1 MNEYLDLGL
10 ISSFVP
16 AASSFAGDIDFLFDI
31 ITLIVGIFF
40 ILTLATLFYFLL
52 RFPRKEG
59 VKAQYITGEKHSEK
73 VWTHYPHYAIIFL
86 DVIIIG
92 FTIVVLVNVKQTL
105 PPNEDNIRAIGQQWS
120 WSFVH
125 TGTDGKLDTQDDVN
139 TVNDLHVVNGKVYH
153 FELQSRDVLHN
164 FAVPAFRLR
173 QDIIPGRTIKGWF
186 KPTMPGTFDL
196 QCAEICG
203 RGHTMRVAAV
213 TVHADQKSYD
223 KTMDAIRTGNYES
236 HFIKKRQMGPVPLP
250 FTVSKDDKHSPYAI
264 ELASSF

>member
-16 AASSFAGDIDFLFDI
+16 AASSFAGDIDFLFDM

-73 VWTHYPHYAIIFL
+73 VWTHYPHYAIIVL
-86 DVIIIG
+86 DVVIIG
-92 FTIVVLVNVKQTL
+92 FTIVVWVNVKQTL
-105 PPNEDNIRAIGQQWS
+105 PPNEDTIRVIGQQWS

-125 TGTDGKLDTQDDVN
+125 TGADGKMDTGDDVN
-139 TVNDLHVVNGKVYH
+139 TVNDLHVVSGKVYH

-173 QDIIPGRTIKGWF
+173 QDIIQGRSIKGWF
-186 KPTMPGTFDL
+186 KPTLPGTFDL

-203 RGHTMRVAAV
+203 RGHSMMLAAV
-213 TVHADQKSYD
+213 TVHPDQQSYD
-223 KTMDAIRTGNYES
+223 ETMEAIRAGTYES
-236 HFIKKRQMGPVPLP
+236 HFIKKRQSGPVPLP
-250 FTVSKDDKHSPYAI
+250 FTLSKNEKQNPYAI
-264 ELASSF
+264 ELTSSF